1 MQGATSYRPSG
12 NSWVLDK
19 LGYTEEGI
27 RYDKNGNI
35 LNLIRRANGN
45 IVDNLVYSY
54 TGNRLSSLREKAP
67 GGVSGDV
74 YVRGVSESG
83 GYAYDA
89 NGNMV
94 KDMRRGLELRYNSL
108 NLLDGVNIRN
118 GRSIRYLRLSDGRKL
133 GIRFSDGSPGY
144 DYSGNMTYK
153 VTKGKIE
160 RESLD
165 FGGGCIAST
174 GSGSYEVRYW
184 LRDHLG
190 SVRAVRTASGRIV
203 EENAYY
209 PFGLRQRRQDYAV
222 SCNRYRYNGKA
233 QQTFGYLDYGFR
245 MYDACLGRWHSSDPL
260 SERDP
265 GISGYAYVKN
275 APLRYRD
282 ILGLTYRGYGDV
294 PPYKYR
300 WTPDGYEL
308 EEVVV
313 TAPRGGSGYAFPI
326 LGAMGYFG
334 QSGALWRTVFTW
346 ERYFESASDLRSVY
360 GNASPNTSYDAPGP
374 HSLHPDSHIPSGG
387 GALPWYSIYNW
398 PILSSSA
405 QTMDA
410 IYVGDYLSAIGH
422 FLTCAAEFITL
433 GYSSEITA
441 SVRVSVG
448 NLKIPIYR
456 VFGGEARAIGNY
468 WSPINPRLYGS
479 QYRNL
484 AGLPNSNTGAFTLK
498 ATTPLRN
505 INPTTIKPTTPLDGN
520 FGRLVPELKVFDKDI
535 IMVKDFW
542 VNF

>member
-1 MQGATSYRPSG
+1 M
-12 NSWVLDK
+12 DK
-19 LGYTEEGI
+19 RGYTEEGI

-67 GGVSGDV
+67 GGISGDV

-153 VTKGKIE
+153 VTKGRIE
-160 RESLD
+160 RESLA

-174 GSGSYEVRYW
+174 GFGSYEVRYW

-190 SVRAVRTASGRIV
+190 SVRAVRTASGRVV

-222 SCNRYRYNGKA
+222 SGNRYRYNGKEE
-233 QQTFGYLDYGFR
+233 QWTFGYLDYGFR

-282 ILGLTYRGYGDV
+282 ILGLTYTGYGDV

-300 WTPDGYEL
+300 WTSDGYEL

-326 LGAMGYFG
+326 LGNMGYSR

-346 ERYFESASDLRSVY
+346 ERYFESASDLHSVY
-360 GNASPNTSYDAPGP
+360 GNASPHTSYDASGP

-387 GALPWYSIYNW
+387 VWYDNASVYIAGAVLTAENVYNNYYHNHTTYTTTKGVVKNIYKTNGEVRSARAARFARTSTIVK
-398 PILSSSA
+398 ILGIIGTA
-405 QTMDA
+405 FMTVQAGTK
-410 IYVGDYLSAIGH
+410 IYDGSAIAWDYGD
-422 FLTCAAEFITL
+422 FTV
-433 GYSSEITA
+433 G
-441 SVRVSVG
+441 SVG
-448 NLKIPIYR
+448 TVAGTAELMGGTSCAVPG
-456 VFGGEARAIGNY
+456 VGEAVAAYAWFRLWFDLGAQYGPSKWYGNDDAR
-468 WSPINPRLYGS
+468 WS
-479 QYRNL
+479 
-484 AGLPNSNTGAFTLK
+484 K
-498 ATTPLRN
+498 
-505 INPTTIKPTTPLDGN
+505 
-520 FGRLVPELKVFDKDI
+520 
-535 IMVKDFW
+535 
-542 VNF
+542 

>member
-1 MQGATSYRPSG
+1 
-12 NSWVLDK
+12 
-19 LGYTEEGI
+19 
-27 RYDKNGNI
+27 
-35 LNLIRRANGN
+35 
-45 IVDNLVYSY
+45 
-54 TGNRLSSLREKAP
+54 
-67 GGVSGDV
+67 
-74 YVRGVSESG
+74 
-83 GYAYDA
+83 
-89 NGNMV
+89 
-94 KDMRRGLELRYNSL
+94 MRRGLELRYNSL
-108 NLLDGVNIRN
+108 NLLYGVNLRN

-160 RESLD
+160 RESLA
-165 FGGGCIAST
+165 FGGGCITST

-222 SCNRYRYNGKA
+222 SGNRYRYNGKE
-233 QQTFGYLDYGFR
+233 QQIFGYLDYGFR

-282 ILGLTYRGYGDV
+282 ILGLTYTGYGDV

-326 LGAMGYFG
+326 LGAMGYSR

-346 ERYFESASDLRSVY
+346 ERYFESASDLHSVY
-360 GNASPNTSYDAPGP
+360 GNASPHTSYCIPNPQPPHPYAHTTRSQEGP
-374 HSLHPDSHIPSGG
+374 DLTSEFNQRISEMQIFFG
-387 GALPWYSIYNW
+387 SIGDMCNAEQEDL
-398 PILSSSA
+398 ILSYLAKIMVFGYIQYKGVRTEFMNPKSFRTSVFYKGG
-405 QTMDA
+405 
-410 IYVGDYLSAIGH
+410 YVDGKYYTADDFGNYFYGV
-422 FLTCAAEFITL
+422 AAKAMGITL
-433 GYSSEITA
+433 LNAIHGAGIYAIFSGSVIDWTNWYGFFDERKDTQMIIRGYN
-441 SVRVSVG
+441 G
-448 NLKIPIYR
+448 
-456 VFGGEARAIGNY
+456 
-468 WSPINPRLYGS
+468 
-479 QYRNL
+479 Q
-484 AGLPNSNTGAFTLK
+484 
-498 ATTPLRN
+498 
-505 INPTTIKPTTPLDGN
+505 
-520 FGRLVPELKVFDKDI
+520 
-535 IMVKDFW
+535 
-542 VNF
+542 

>member
-1 MQGATSYRPSG
+1 MG
-12 NSWVLDK
+12 
-19 LGYTEEGI
+19 
-27 RYDKNGNI
+27 
-35 LNLIRRANGN
+35 
-45 IVDNLVYSY
+45 
-54 TGNRLSSLREKAP
+54 
-67 GGVSGDV
+67 
-74 YVRGVSESG
+74 
-83 GYAYDA
+83 
-89 NGNMV
+89 
-94 KDMRRGLELRYNSL
+94 ELKEI
-108 NLLDGVNIRN
+108 D
-118 GRSIRYLRLSDGRKL
+118 
-133 GIRFSDGSPGY
+133 
-144 DYSGNMTYK
+144 K

-160 RESLD
+160 RESLA
-165 FGGGCIAST
+165 FGGGCITST
-174 GSGSYEVRYW
+174 GSGSYEVRYY

-222 SCNRYRYNGKA
+222 SGNRYRYNGHEE

-282 ILGLTYRGYGDV
+282 ILGLTYTGYGDV

-326 LGAMGYFG
+326 LGAMGYSR

-387 GALPWYSIYNW
+387 GGSDSYWAWALAATGVIIADDLTGIGIADDIAIPFILGGAYILDRLLNPNLKGTTGNVNYPGPWVSIYQHPSQSPLNTVPRGFDPNEPPFNMGRVAKW
-398 PILSSSA
+398 VVSWKLLYELYDEYQNYINRYPSPVIRVDK
-405 QTMDA
+405 T
-410 IYVGDYLSAIGH
+410 YVAPKY
-422 FLTCAAEFITL
+422 
-433 GYSSEITA
+433 Y
-441 SVRVSVG
+441 
-448 NLKIPIYR
+448 PY
-456 VFGGEARAIGNY
+456 GER
-468 WSPINPRLYGS
+468 
-479 QYRNL
+479 
-484 AGLPNSNTGAFTLK
+484 
-498 ATTPLRN
+498 
-505 INPTTIKPTTPLDGN
+505 
-520 FGRLVPELKVFDKDI
+520 
-535 IMVKDFW
+535 
-542 VNF
+542 

>member
-1 MQGATSYRPSG
+1 
-12 NSWVLDK
+12 
-19 LGYTEEGI
+19 
-27 RYDKNGNI
+27 
-35 LNLIRRANGN
+35 
-45 IVDNLVYSY
+45 
-54 TGNRLSSLREKAP
+54 
-67 GGVSGDV
+67 
-74 YVRGVSESG
+74 
-83 GYAYDA
+83 
-89 NGNMV
+89 
-94 KDMRRGLELRYNSL
+94 MRRGLELRYNSL
-108 NLLDGVNIRN
+108 NLLYGVNLRN

-133 GIRFSDGSPGY
+133 GIRFSDGSSGY

-160 RESLD
+160 RESLA

-190 SVRAVRTASGRIV
+190 SVRVVRTASGRVV

-222 SCNRYRYNGKA
+222 SGNRYRYNGHEE

-282 ILGLTYRGYGDV
+282 ILGLTYTGYGDV

-326 LGAMGYFG
+326 LGAMGYSR

-360 GNASPNTSYDAPGP
+360 GNASPHTSYDAPGP
-374 HSLHPDSHIPSGG
+374 HSLHPDSHISQGKEGRGIFDGLGFLSGIISNGANIRAIDLYNSKGWRNNSGRYFSSDLLKKGANNRYIRGVQGYRNSANLAKSAAHSVRMIGNIAGVFG
-387 GALPWYSIYNW
+387 GAVIVVDVLVN
-398 PILSSSA
+398 
-405 QTMDA
+405 
-410 IYVGDYLSAIGH
+410 
-422 FLTCAAEFITL
+422 
-433 GYSSEITA
+433 SEIT
-441 SVRVSVG
+441 VSNG
-448 NLKIPIYR
+448 INAFMIGISFTGIGAPIAG
-456 VFGGEARAIGNY
+456 VWFIADFGMEIFTGRSFSERIDA
-468 WSPINPRLYGS
+468 
-479 QYRNL
+479 
-484 AGLPNSNTGAFTLK
+484 NT
-498 ATTPLRN
+498 PS
-505 INPTTIKPTTPLDGN
+505 LDW
-520 FGRLVPELKVFDKDI
+520 D
-535 IMVKDFW
+535 W
-542 VNF
+542 

>member
-1 MQGATSYRPSG
+1 M
-12 NSWVLDK
+12 DK
-19 LGYTEEGI
+19 QGYTEEGI
-27 RYDKNGNI
+27 RCDKNGNI

-54 TGNRLSSLREKAP
+54 TGNRLSSLREKVP

-108 NLLDGVNIRN
+108 NLLDGVHIKN

-160 RESLD
+160 RESLA

-190 SVRAVRTASGRIV
+190 SVRAVRTASGSVV

-222 SCNRYRYNGKA
+222 SGNRYRYNGKEE

-282 ILGLTYRGYGDV
+282 ILGLTYTGYGDV

-326 LGAMGYFG
+326 LGAMGYSR
-334 QSGALWRTVFTW
+334 QSSALWRSLFVW
-346 ERYFESASDLRSVY
+346 DRYFESVSDLRSVY
-360 GNASPNTSYDAPGP
+360 GNASPHTSYCIPNLQSPHPYAHTTRSQEGIDAMDIANCIVSNLGVLIGGTQYGVN
-374 HSLHPDSHIPSGG
+374 SLSNKQQWKYSYNVCKYLKDKGINVQTRVIKHGANGVLKNISRKITYIGGVLAITDVVIDGELRASHLLNAMMLGISAIPFAGWIISGG
-387 GALPWYSIYNW
+387 YFVADI
-398 PILSSSA
+398 
-405 QTMDA
+405 
-410 IYVGDYLSAIGH
+410 
-422 FLTCAAEFITL
+422 ITL
-433 GYSSEITA
+433 G
-441 SVRVSVG
+441 VSGQSLGQHLDNAVG
-448 NLKIPIYR
+448 
-456 VFGGEARAIGNY
+456 
-468 WSPINPRLYGS
+468 
-479 QYRNL
+479 
-484 AGLPNSNTGAFTLK
+484 
-498 ATTPLRN
+498 TPLVDN
-505 INPTTIKPTTPLDGN
+505 IYD
-520 FGRLVPELKVFDKDI
+520 
-535 IMVKDFW
+535 W
-542 VNF
+542 

>member
-1 MQGATSYRPSG
+1 
-12 NSWVLDK
+12 
-19 LGYTEEGI
+19 
-27 RYDKNGNI
+27 
-35 LNLIRRANGN
+35 
-45 IVDNLVYSY
+45 
-54 TGNRLSSLREKAP
+54 
-67 GGVSGDV
+67 
-74 YVRGVSESG
+74 
-83 GYAYDA
+83 
-89 NGNMV
+89 
-94 KDMRRGLELRYNSL
+94 MRRGLELRYNSL
-108 NLLDGVNIRN
+108 NLLYGVNLRN

-133 GIRFSDGSPGY
+133 GIRFSDGSSGY

-160 RESLD
+160 RESLA

-174 GSGSYEVRYW
+174 GSGSYEVRYY

-222 SCNRYRYNGKA
+222 SCNRYRYNGKEE

-282 ILGLTYRGYGDV
+282 ILGLTYTGYGDV

-326 LGAMGYFG
+326 LGAMGYSR

-360 GNASPNTSYDAPGP
+360 GNASPNVSYDAPGP
-374 HSLHPDSHIPSGG
+374 HSLYPDSHIPSGEKDDTGFDIDIAVNYLNEHAYPKYDRTTCGRCARAVRLSLEAG
-387 GALPWYSIYNW
+387 GINTTNHPISAKNYGPYLQKWGFNIVDKIDYS
-398 PILSSSA
+398 PLK
-405 QTMDA
+405 
-410 IYVGDYLSAIGH
+410 GD
-422 FLTCAAEFITL
+422 
-433 GYSSEITA
+433 
-441 SVRVSVG
+441 VRVFQNYIGGSTHGHINMYNG
-448 NLKIPIYR
+448 NQWVSDFFENGFWPGRGYREHKAAFIIYR
-456 VFGGEARAIGNY
+456 
-468 WSPINPRLYGS
+468 WS
-479 QYRNL
+479 
-484 AGLPNSNTGAFTLK
+484 
-498 ATTPLRN
+498 
-505 INPTTIKPTTPLDGN
+505 D
-520 FGRLVPELKVFDKDI
+520 
-535 IMVKDFW
+535 
-542 VNF
+542 